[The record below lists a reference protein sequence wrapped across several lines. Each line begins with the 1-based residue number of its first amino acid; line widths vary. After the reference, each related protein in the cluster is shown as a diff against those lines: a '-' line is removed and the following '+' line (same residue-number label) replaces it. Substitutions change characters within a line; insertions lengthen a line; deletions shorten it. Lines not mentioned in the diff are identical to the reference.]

1 MSSRKVAV
9 VTGGNKGIGYAIV
22 EGLCKKFNGDVY
34 LTSRDVPRGQ
44 AAVDSLKSLGFNPL
58 FHQLDVTDQKS
69 VDKFRD
75 YLATKYGGLDVLVNN
90 AAVVYETASK
100 EPASVKAKET
110 IRTNYYG
117 TLWLCN
123 ALFPL
128 LRQNARVVNV
138 SSSAGHLSHIK
149 ADDLKAKFND
159 KNITVDELNKL
170 MDTYVRDAAEGKE
183 DRWAGPPYPP
193 YIVSKVGLSCLTQIQ
208 QKLFD
213 AEKPNRNI
221 YVNSCHPGFI
231 ETDLTSEMR
240 AKVPGA
246 GSIEEGA
253 TAPLFLALETTL
265 KGKYVWKDCKVIDWD
280 APSLAQPW

>member
-22 EGLCKKFNGDVY
+22 QGLCEKFDGDVY

-58 FHQLDVTDQKS
+58 FHQLDVTNQES

-75 YLATKYGGLDVLVNN
+75 YLATKHGGIDVLVNN
-90 AAVVYETASK
+90 AAINFQGVSK

-128 LRQNARVVNV
+128 LRQNGRVVNL
-138 SSSAGHLSHIK
+138 SSSAGHLSHIRG
-149 ADDLKAKFND
+149 DDLKAKFND

-170 MDTYVRDAAEGKE
+170 MDAYVRDAAEGKE
-183 DRWAGPPYPP
+183 ETWAAPPYPS

-221 YVNSCHPGFI
+221 SVNSVHPGFI

-240 AKVPGA
+240 TTVPGA
-246 GSIEEGA
+246 GSLEEGA
-253 TAPLFLALETTL
+253 RAPLFLALESTV
-265 KGKYVWKDCKVIDWD
+265 KGKYVWKDCRIIDWD
-280 APSLAQPW
+280 APSVEPW